1 MVSSR
6 WSLIPIPCAIC
17 PDLIE
22 RAVVVA
28 DSLYSVDGPGTGM
41 SYTELEAGYQG
52 LRRAPAGFYI
62 GDDAAAAIIRSS
74 SSGLSAVLK
83 SGLRTARGVS
93 QHSNVY
99 CRADRSRGH
108 RDGLG

>member
-1 MVSSR
+1 MELGRGGPRGSSF
-6 WSLIPIPCAIC
+6 
-17 PDLIE
+17 
-22 RAVVVA
+22 
-28 DSLYSVDGPGTGM
+28 DGPGTGM

-83 SGLRTARGVS
+83 PMPLPR
-93 QHSNVY
+93 
-99 CRADRSRGH
+99 
-108 RDGLG
+108 